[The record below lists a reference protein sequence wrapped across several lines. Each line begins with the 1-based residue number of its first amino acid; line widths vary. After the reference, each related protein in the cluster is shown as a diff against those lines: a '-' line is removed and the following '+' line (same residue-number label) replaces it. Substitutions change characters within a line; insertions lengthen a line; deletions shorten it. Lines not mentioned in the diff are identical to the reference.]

1 MDVGYFLGGDLQ
13 HLIFDSAPSEN
24 MYGVDIVSHW
34 DVGYS
39 LFKDK
44 DKVHFKGHFI
54 EADIL
59 STDKLELLAL
69 RSVDIICLGGAAPAV
84 VEGPS

>member
-1 MDVGYFLGGDLQ
+1 MDVGCFLGGDLQ
-13 HLIFDSAPSEN
+13 HLVFDGVPSKN

-44 DKVHFKGHFI
+44 DHFKGHFI

-59 STDKLELLAL
+59 STASPSYW
-69 RSVDIICLGGAAPAV
+69 RCGAASISSLFRRYCTS
-84 VEGPS
+84 GR